1 MQFNYNNPNKG
12 QTGLLSG
19 MSQAETPEEYQAY
32 RQQMQQA
39 QALAFSQM
47 DPFQRAA
54 YSMHLGGSQL
64 GDALGGLLG
73 AKDPALQ
80 RMSMRESL
88 NKTVDP
94 TSYESLLQGA
104 QQMQQ
109 AGFADDA
116 QTLIGRAQTLKANTL
131 KLNQAQ
137 AQADE
142 RISALAK
149 DQDIQRVLKGLSPDA
164 TPEEINTA
172 LLPYMGSTERLDVAK
187 LKQEAAK
194 ASKRTDAV
202 SSILKSQY
210 SALPEDVKAYVM
222 GDEKLQ
228 NSLLAAAVQDERAK
242 KLAVEKATQAAR
254 SNAGGGGVGSKAGAG
269 TGEDGEDSVKFTKKQ
284 MDLSQQN
291 LRGAQEG
298 LSVLADIKTY
308 LGQATGSGA
317 GAMVDSA
324 AGFFGKSTEGAKA
337 TARLKVLSN
346 KLLMGVPRF
355 EGPQSDKDTAAY
367 KEAAGQLGD
376 PNIPNDIRMEAW
388 ETIKKLLQ
396 NQADTESA
404 RLQRGGLSLGNG
416 APPPNAPTGAGRS
429 GNTPRSNFPG
439 GRGIGSFGG

>member
-39 QALAFSQM
+39 QALQYAQL
-47 DPFQRAA
+47 DPFQRATMA
-54 YSMHLGGSQL
+54 MYQGGSQL

-104 QQMQQ
+104 QQMQSQ
-109 AGFADDA
+109 GFADDA

-137 AQADE
+137 AQEDA
-142 RISALAK
+142 RISVLAK

-187 LKQEAAK
+187 LKQEATK

-242 KLAVEKATQAAR
+242 KLAIEKATQAAR
-254 SNAGGGGVGSKAGAG
+254 SGGGAGAG
-269 TGEDGEDSVKFTKKQ
+269 ADGEDGADSVKFTKKQ

-355 EGPQSDKDTAAY
+355 EGPQSDRDTATY

-396 NQADTESA
+396 NQADMESA

-416 APPPNAPTGAGRS
+416 APPPNAPAGAGRS